1 MKSSALASTSVSSNS
16 VEVFP
21 SFTVAG
27 LRDSTMSSSSKWE
40 KADFVLA
47 DFFIF
52 FGSFLGTSPE
62 VGFVRRSSKLV
73 AMTKTKT
80 MTILCLNMV
89 RNNLEGHVAAFGE
102 SLISERKGSG

>member
-52 FGSFLGTSPE
+52 FGLG
-62 VGFVRRSSKLV
+62 
-73 AMTKTKT
+73 
-80 MTILCLNMV
+80 I
-89 RNNLEGHVAAFGE
+89 
-102 SLISERKGSG
+102 ISRDTLQHLGVSDK